1 MKKVEKNFEITL
13 NSAEGT
19 CNTSLFKKMI
29 SKADVTSTP
38 IRELVGK
45 IFTPTGSADVHI
57 KTKDKEFD
65 RLLIDTK
72 EFGII
77 HSSSSVFKEGFTDYS
92 GECDS
97 MRIVGVKAKLGTCY
111 KCVPVI
117 TTTESGDSDYADNLD
132 SDDEGLLFN

>member
-1 MKKVEKNFEITL
+1 MKKAENKNFEITL

-19 CNTSLFKKMI
+19 CDTALFKKMI
-29 SKADVTSTP
+29 SKSDVTSTP
-38 IRELVGK
+38 ITQLVGK
-45 IFTPTGSADVHI
+45 VFTPTGSAEVHV
-57 KTKDKEFD
+57 KTTDKEFD

-72 EFGII
+72 EYGII
-77 HSSSSVFKEGFTDYS
+77 HTSSSVFEDGFTDYR

-117 TTTESGDSDYADNLD
+117 SAESEEVSEDSDEALPF
-132 SDDEGLLFN
+132 E

>member
-1 MKKVEKNFEITL
+1 MKKAEKNFEITL
-13 NSAEGT
+13 INSEGT
-19 CNTSLFKKMI
+19 CSTALFKKMI
-29 SKADVTSTP
+29 SKADVTSKP
-38 IRELVGK
+38 ITELVGK

-72 EFGII
+72 EYGII
-77 HSSSSVFKEGFTDYS
+77 HTSSAVFEDGFADYR

-117 TTTESGDSDYADNLD
+117 TATETEQLNNAESC
-132 SDDEGLLFN
+132 DEEVIPFN

>member
-1 MKKVEKNFEITL
+1 MKKEENKNFEITL

-19 CNTSLFKKMI
+19 CSTPLFKKMI
-29 SKADVTSTP
+29 NKADVTSTP
-38 IRELVGK
+38 ITELVGK
-45 IFTPTGSADVHI
+45 VFTPTGSAEVHV
-57 KTKDKEFD
+57 KTTDKEFD

-72 EFGII
+72 EYGII
-77 HSSSSVFKEGFTDYS
+77 HTSSSVFEDGFTDYR

-117 TTTESGDSDYADNLD
+117 TAESEEVSVDSEEELP
-132 SDDEGLLFN
+132 FN

>member
-1 MKKVEKNFEITL
+1 MAKKENNKNFEITL
-13 NSAEGT
+13 NGAEGT
-19 CNTSLFKKMI
+19 CDTALFKKMI

-38 IRELVGK
+38 ITELVGK
-45 IFTPTGSADVHI
+45 TFTPTGSANVHI
-57 KTKDKEFD
+57 KTTEKEFD

-72 EFGII
+72 EYGII
-77 HSSSSVFKEGFTDYS
+77 HTSSSVFEGGFSGYR

-117 TTTESGDSDYADNLD
+117 TAESEEVTEDSNEPLPF
-132 SDDEGLLFN
+132 E